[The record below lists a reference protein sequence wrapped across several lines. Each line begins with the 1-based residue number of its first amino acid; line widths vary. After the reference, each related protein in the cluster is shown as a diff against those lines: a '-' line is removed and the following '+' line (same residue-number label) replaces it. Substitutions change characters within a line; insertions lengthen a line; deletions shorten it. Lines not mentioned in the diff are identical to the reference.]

1 MKVAYNSCY
10 GGFSL
15 SPIALTKFAEK
26 KGIAITWYKQIG
38 YKHQANLEYIKVEG
52 VPENGLN
59 LNLTS
64 LKEDLGEHIKGTPTG
79 LYYYPT
85 FHDETRRDPDLIAV
99 IEELG
104 EKANGSFA
112 NLKIA
117 EIPDGVEYE
126 ITEYD
131 GLEEVVPPR
140 MTW

>member
-10 GGFSL
+10 GGFGL

-26 KGIAITWYKQIG
+26 KGITLTWYKQIG
-38 YKHQANLEYIKVEG
+38 NGWQHEVEYIKVEG
-52 VPENGLN
+52 VPENGFAF
-59 LNLTS
+59 TPF
-64 LKEDLGEHIKGTPTG
+64 KEDLGEHIKGTPAG
-79 LYYYPT
+79 LYYPT

-104 EKANGSFA
+104 EKANGLFA
-112 NLKIA
+112 DLKIA

-126 ITEYD
+126 ITDYD
-131 GLEEVVPPR
+131 GIEEVVPPR